1 MVNHSIPD
9 SRALGKFPF
18 WRRFSAAPTAR
29 QTAPVHAGLL
39 SILLLALLLWPQ
51 TGAAARLPQAAAP
64 ADTLSANATITLG
77 PRTSTRIRLD
87 AMRVDVVIHSDQDS
101 TWADITTW
109 LRFQNPLTRTL
120 TLDALVQ
127 PADNTP
133 PAESL
138 QLSVAGVPQ
147 ALAAEDDRRW
157 RWTAPLDG
165 QTRLEATL
173 TYRVAL
179 GRGAAARL
187 RYEPVRA
194 WGGIGSVRLTV
205 RFPEQPAAD
214 QLLDVRPSGYRQ
226 DGALL
231 TWSYDNAPE
240 IAPLDLIFVTTP
252 AWRQL
257 QAARQGAQ
265 AEALALA
272 RWYDRLARIEAPQQA
287 FFARFYPQ
295 AVAVLDTAWREV
307 PAQPESAL
315 LLADLYQ
322 RQAEQATEP
331 ATQAAYRT
339 LAAELLAAVRA
350 GGGGDTELD
359 GALAALYFELAQQA
373 QHSGA
378 WPASAQFLSALAQL
392 PAAAQAALPAG
403 PVLALRQEVALAL
416 AAQQLSDGDLAA
428 ARLTIEQVW
437 GPTALTAPDA
447 ARAAFDVQV
456 ADVSMASQRQLITM
470 TLPLRQEQ
478 APGAVDALQS
488 ALSGL
493 GEEAGVRVHVTAT
506 GSALILQMQLVF
518 SRLDEL
524 PALRARLAARVA
536 NMPDLALLH
545 ALLLP
550 SGVTLQETESLFW
563 RTRQISETLDLPQA
577 QRIWQAQ
584 AQRYRQASSTLAPS
598 PQPAATA
605 TLTTTISLA
614 LIQRRLWQEEAT
626 AWEALAQASEV
637 RYRLTLDSALSGA
650 ITQTT
655 LGRPEQPLRVNLA
668 VRDYRLET
676 MAAAGGALLLL
687 ALLTAW
693 LWWRAG

>member
-1 MVNHSIPD
+1 
-9 SRALGKFPF
+9 
-18 WRRFSAAPTAR
+18 
-29 QTAPVHAGLL
+29 
-39 SILLLALLLWPQ
+39 
-51 TGAAARLPQAAAP
+51 
-64 ADTLSANATITLG
+64 
-77 PRTSTRIRLD
+77 
-87 AMRVDVVIHSDQDS
+87 
-101 TWADITTW
+101 
-109 LRFQNPLTRTL
+109 
-120 TLDALVQ
+120 
-127 PADNTP
+127 
-133 PAESL
+133 
-138 QLSVAGVPQ
+138 
-147 ALAAEDDRRW
+147 
-157 RWTAPLDG
+157 
-165 QTRLEATL
+165 
-173 TYRVAL
+173 
-179 GRGAAARL
+179 
-187 RYEPVRA
+187 
-194 WGGIGSVRLTV
+194 
-205 RFPEQPAAD
+205 
-214 QLLDVRPSGYRQ
+214 
-226 DGALL
+226 
-231 TWSYDNAPE
+231 
-240 IAPLDLIFVTTP
+240 
-252 AWRQL
+252 
-257 QAARQGAQ
+257 
-265 AEALALA
+265 
-272 RWYDRLARIEAPQQA
+272 
-287 FFARFYPQ
+287 
-295 AVAVLDTAWREV
+295 
-307 PAQPESAL
+307 
-315 LLADLYQ
+315 
-322 RQAEQATEP
+322 
-331 ATQAAYRT
+331 
-339 LAAELLAAVRA
+339 
-350 GGGGDTELD
+350 
-359 GALAALYFELAQQA
+359 
-373 QHSGA
+373 
-378 WPASAQFLSALAQL
+378 FLSALAQL

-536 NMPDLALLH
+536 TMPDLALLH

-637 RYRLTLDSALSGA
+637 RYRLTLDSDLSGA